1 MFSLQISTIYLNGTK
16 GRPKTKDPHNLRL
29 SRNVPNLLF
38 LDGKLCHILYIKCSK
53 MKYKW
58 NNNSN
63 NNNSNNNISNSN
75 RLPKKTM
82 QKIGLQPATKHIEF
96 FSPFSIVSLHHK

>member
-63 NNNSNNNISNSN
+63 NNNSNNNNN
-75 RLPKKTM
+75 NNNNNNDNNNDN
-82 QKIGLQPATKHIEF
+82 
-96 FSPFSIVSLHHK
+96 

>member
-63 NNNSNNNISNSN
+63 NNNSNNNNNNNNNNSKSSFKV
-75 RLPKKTM
+75 R
-82 QKIGLQPATKHIEF
+82 ASHHIELPINIF
-96 FSPFSIVSLHHK
+96 YPRST